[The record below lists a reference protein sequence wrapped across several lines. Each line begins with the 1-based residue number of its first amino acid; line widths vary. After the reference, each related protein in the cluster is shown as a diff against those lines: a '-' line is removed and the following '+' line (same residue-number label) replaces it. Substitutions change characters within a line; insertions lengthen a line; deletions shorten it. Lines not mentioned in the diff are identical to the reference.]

1 MMRILRLAVTAGAL
15 VTVVACGTST
25 PGTTAKASSG
35 ASTLSPSGSGQAP
48 TAGVPVGGVPAGG
61 PSAAAGQPASGTA
74 QAPGAQQP
82 GASAPDPNHV
92 VPDPRAVDLQ
102 PVRWASISTGSRN
115 EVDVHYT
122 ITGSIACHTLGRVD
136 VAEASQ
142 SVTITLRIGHLP
154 DANCSGMQPLIAMV
168 GVTAVTLAQPLGDR
182 AVLDGAATG

>member
-1 MMRILRLAVTAGAL
+1 MRILRLAATAGAL

-25 PGTTAKASSG
+25 PGNSSRAGSG
-35 ASTLSPSGSGQAP
+35 ASALSPSGSGQAP
-48 TAGVPVGGVPAGG
+48 AAGVPTGGSSAAAGQ
-61 PSAAAGQPASGTA
+61 PAAGQPASGTA
-74 QAPGAQQP
+74 QVPGAQQP
-82 GASAPDPNHV
+82 GASTQDLNRV

-102 PVRWASISTGSRN
+102 PARWASISTGSHN

-122 ITGSIACHTLGRVD
+122 ITGSVACHTLGQVD
-136 VAEASQ
+136 VAQASQ

-154 DANCSGMQPLIAMV
+154 DANCSGMQPMIAMV